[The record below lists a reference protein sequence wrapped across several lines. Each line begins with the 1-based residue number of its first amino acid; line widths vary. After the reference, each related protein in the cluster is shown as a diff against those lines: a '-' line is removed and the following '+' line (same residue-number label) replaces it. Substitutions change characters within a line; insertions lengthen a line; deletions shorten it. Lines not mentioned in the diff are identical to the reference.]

1 MLECETLAEALT
13 TDTQRIARGLRH
25 RDMALLHELVS
36 QYQFRLVR
44 YLIYLLGRRDP
55 VDDLVQETWLRVL
68 ERGSSYNGRSR
79 FEPWLFAIARN
90 LTLDHLRRRRIFS
103 LDFNAD
109 SSSESNEHAEPHRD
123 PAPPVSSAPS
133 PFELA
138 ARTQDAERL
147 AHTLE
152 TLEPIYREALVLR
165 FQEDLSLQEMSTVI
179 GVPLTTV
186 SSRIYRGLAAL
197 RTQMTPQTQTT
208 PRIQMTPQTQKKG
221 DEHAG

>member
-1 MLECETLAEALT
+1 MAVAGN
-13 TDTQRIARGLRH
+13 TDTQRIARGLRQ
-25 RDMALLHELVS
+25 RDVALLHALVVE
-36 QYQFRLVR
+36 YQFRLVR
-44 YLIYLLGRRDP
+44 YLIYLLGRRDS

-68 ERGSSYNGRSR
+68 ERGRSYDGHSR

-90 LTLDHLRRRRIFS
+90 LTIDHLRQRRIFS
-103 LDFNAD
+103 LDSKDDASD
-109 SSSESNEHAEPHRD
+109 PHPSHSPEQDRKPLSLASHD
-123 PAPPVSSAPS
+123 PS

-138 ARTQDAERL
+138 ARTEDAQRL

-165 FQEDLSLQEMSTVI
+165 FQEELSLQEIATVV

-197 RTQMTPQTQTT
+197 RAQLEEAQ
-208 PRIQMTPQTQKKG
+208 
-221 DEHAG
+221 HAN

>member
-1 MLECETLAEALT
+1 MLEYDGTMAVAGN
-13 TDTQRIARGLRH
+13 TDTQRIARGLRQ
-25 RDMALLHELVS
+25 RDVALLHDLVVE
-36 QYQFRLVR
+36 YQFRLVR
-44 YLIYLLGRRDP
+44 YLIYLLGRRDS

-68 ERGSSYNGRSR
+68 ERGRSYDGYSR

-90 LTLDHLRRRRIFS
+90 LTIDHLRKRRIFS
-103 LDFNAD
+103 LDSGSDD
-109 SSSESNEHAEPHRD
+109 SGDSYSSHSPEQDRK
-123 PAPPVSSAPS
+123 PPSLASHDPS

-138 ARTQDAERL
+138 ARTEDAQRL

-165 FQEDLSLQEMSTVI
+165 FQEELSLQEMATVI

-197 RTQMTPQTQTT
+197 RAQLEGT
-208 PRIQMTPQTQKKG
+208 R
-221 DEHAG
+221 HAN

>member
-1 MLECETLAEALT
+1 MFQYDGIMAVAGN
-13 TDTQRIARGLRH
+13 TDTQRIARGLRQ
-25 RDMALLHELVS
+25 RDVALLHALVVE
-36 QYQFRLVR
+36 YQFRLVR
-44 YLIYLLGRRDP
+44 YLIYLLGRRDS

-68 ERGSSYNGRSR
+68 ERGRSYDGHSR

-90 LTLDHLRRRRIFS
+90 LTIDHLRQRRILS
-103 LDFNAD
+103 LDSSDDASD
-109 SSSESNEHAEPHRD
+109 SYANHSPEQDRKSLSLASHD
-123 PAPPVSSAPS
+123 PS

-138 ARTQDAERL
+138 ARTEDAQRL

-165 FQEDLSLQEMSTVI
+165 FQEDLSLQEIATVV

-197 RTQMTPQTQTT
+197 RAQLEEAQ
-208 PRIQMTPQTQKKG
+208 
-221 DEHAG
+221 HAN

>member
-1 MLECETLAEALT
+1 MAVAGN
-13 TDTQRIARGLRH
+13 TDTQRIARGLRQ
-25 RDMALLHELVS
+25 RDVALLHALVVE
-36 QYQFRLVR
+36 YQFRLVR
-44 YLIYLLGRRDP
+44 YLIYLLGRRDS

-68 ERGSSYNGRSR
+68 ERGRSYDGHSR

-90 LTLDHLRRRRIFS
+90 LTIDHLRQRRIFS
-103 LDFNAD
+103 LDSNDDASD
-109 SSSESNEHAEPHRD
+109 SHASHSPEQDRKPLSLASHD
-123 PAPPVSSAPS
+123 PS

-138 ARTQDAERL
+138 ARTEDAQRL

-165 FQEDLSLQEMSTVI
+165 FQEDLSLQEIATVI

-197 RTQMTPQTQTT
+197 RAQLEEAQ
-208 PRIQMTPQTQKKG
+208 
-221 DEHAG
+221 HAN

>member
-1 MLECETLAEALT
+1 MFEYDGTMAVAGN
-13 TDTQRIARGLRH
+13 TDTQRIARGLRQ
-25 RDMALLHELVS
+25 RDVALLHDLVVE
-36 QYQFRLVR
+36 YHFRLVR
-44 YLIYLLGRRDP
+44 YLIYLLGRRDS

-68 ERGSSYNGRSR
+68 EHGRSYNGHSR

-90 LTLDHLRRRRIFS
+90 LTIDHLRQRRIFS
-103 LDFNAD
+103 LD
-109 SSSESNEHAEPHRD
+109 SSSDD
-123 PAPPVSSAPS
+123 PNDSHSSHSPEDRKPLSLASHDPS

-138 ARTQDAERL
+138 ARTEDAQRL

-165 FQEDLSLQEMSTVI
+165 FQEDLSLQEMATVI

-197 RTQMTPQTQTT
+197 RAQLE
-208 PRIQMTPQTQKKG
+208 G
-221 DEHAG
+221 AEHAN